1 VARKLG
7 ADVTIDANGPSAA
20 AEALEASGGHG
31 VDTAFEAAGPQAAL
45 DMCLA
50 ATRSAGE
57 VVVVG
62 IPSED
67 AYHLSSAHLR
77 RREMTLRFVRR
88 QNENFPEAIRLVA
101 DGRVRLEP
109 MLTHRFPLDRAKEAF
124 ELAERRGDGAI
135 RVAVLP

>member
-1 VARKLG
+1 
-7 ADVTIDANGPSAA
+7 
-20 AEALEASGGHG
+20 
-31 VDTAFEAAGPQAAL
+31 
-45 DMCLA
+45 
-50 ATRSAGE
+50 
-57 VVVVG
+57 
-62 IPSED
+62 
-67 AYHLSSAHLR
+67 
-77 RREMTLRFVRR
+77 MTLRFVRR